1 MRGLWDPYVGMNN
14 DDSFSADEEAVE
26 IPIEACLDLHS
37 FSPRDVRVVVEEY
50 LFQCWEKGLL
60 ELRIIHGRGTGTQ
73 RAIVHSLLVKNPYV
87 DRFTE
92 AVPEAGG
99 WGATMVRLRPHG

>member
-1 MRGLWDPYVGMNN
+1 MSN
-14 DDSFSADEEAVE
+14 DNPFSASEEPVE
-26 IPIEACLDLHS
+26 IPIEAYLDLHS
-37 FSPRDVRVVVEEY
+37 FSPREVRAVVEEY

-73 RAIVHSLLVKNPYV
+73 RAIVHSLLAKNSCV

-99 WGATMVRLRPHG
+99 WGATIVYLRPNG